1 MKDKI
6 IKKYYKLLIGL
17 LGGYFILTLFLAYKK
32 IWAFE
37 KHIFIYLAISFMY
50 YMIVKNILAKRTY
63 KLLAEIDVNIKNEIE
78 EREKLRKEKINLLTG
93 KKYKSEKVKRKWY
106 YNNLIM
112 VPIYLLVILALFYFL
127 YKRG

>member
-1 MKDKI
+1 
-6 IKKYYKLLIGL
+6 
-17 LGGYFILTLFLAYKK
+17 
-32 IWAFE
+32 
-37 KHIFIYLAISFMY
+37 
-50 YMIVKNILAKRTY
+50 
-63 KLLAEIDVNIKNEIE
+63 LAEIDVNVKNEIE